1 VIGLDTS
8 VLVASVILEHPA
20 HAAAWRLFETE
31 LRGRD
36 GSFALAPQVV
46 TEFAH
51 VVTDPRRFER
61 PLAMDEALSL
71 AGQWWHARECRQVT
85 TGSDAAA
92 IFSDWVTLHA
102 LGRKRLL
109 DTMLAASYR
118 AAGVTRIATTDWRD
132 FTVFE
137 GFDIVR
143 MEPSD
148 RR

>member
-1 VIGLDTS
+1 VLRRF
-8 VLVASVILEHPA
+8 LVASEILEHPA
-20 HAAAWRLFETE
+20 HAAAWRLF
-31 LRGRD
+31 
-36 GSFALAPQVV
+36 
-46 TEFAH
+46 
-51 VVTDPRRFER
+51 
-61 PLAMDEALSL
+61 DEALSV
-71 AGQWWHARECRQVT
+71 ADQWWQARECRPVT
-85 TGSDAAA
+85 IGSDAAA
-92 IFSDWVTLHA
+92 IFFDWMTLHA
-102 LGRKRLL
+102 LVRTRLL